1 MKKILKLKEIV
12 IDKMVY
18 PRQKWNWKTVYDYQ
32 ESMRAGAIFPL
43 ITVALFNRKYYLL
56 DGRHRLEAL
65 KNLKEKYTQAEVLK
79 NLSKK
84 EIYIE
89 AVKRNIGHGMQ
100 FSVIDKVKISLRLE
114 KLEYSKE
121 DISKLIQIPIDKL
134 DMFTADRVTNTISG
148 EIIYLKAPVKHL
160 VGRAVI
166 ENFDNVQD
174 KFIGASQL
182 VILDELINL
191 LENNLMDLENDEVFI
206 RLKRIK
212 VLLRNVRRIRK

>member
-32 ESMRAGAIFPL
+32 ESMRVGAIFPL
-43 ITVALFNRKYYLL
+43 ITVALFNRRYYLL

-65 KNLKEKYTQAEVLK
+65 KNLKEKYTQTEVLK
-79 NLSKK
+79 NLSKR

-89 AVKRNIGHGMQ
+89 AIKRNIGHGMQ

-114 KLEYSKE
+114 KMEYSKE

-134 DMFTADRVTNTISG
+134 DMFTSDRVTNTISG

-160 VGRAVI
+160 VGKSVI

-174 KFIGASQL
+174 KFVGASQL

-191 LENNLMDLENDEVFI
+191 LENNLMDLKNQEVFI

-212 VLLRNVRRIRK
+212 VLLRNVRRKRK